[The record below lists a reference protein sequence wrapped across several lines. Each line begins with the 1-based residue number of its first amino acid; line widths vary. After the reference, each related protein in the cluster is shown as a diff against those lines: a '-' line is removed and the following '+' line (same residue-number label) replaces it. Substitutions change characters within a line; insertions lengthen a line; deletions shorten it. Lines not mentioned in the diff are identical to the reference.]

1 LPKPRKVLF
10 ISAPV
15 GAGHIKAAQSIAA
28 AICKKHDHVE
38 TKLANIFDFFNAYVG
53 KNILSIYLKILAIF
67 PQLYGMMYGW
77 GNESSLAL
85 VGRQIVSRYLAK
97 RMEKYIL
104 SYNPDVIVCTHATP
118 AGIVSS
124 LIKDKKLNIPVVV
137 VVTDFVVHRLWV
149 YPEIQHYIVANEKM
163 GEFLNEHG
171 INNNCVKVIGI
182 PVDEKFLELPVKE
195 KVISDL
201 QFSSQV
207 KTILIMGGGAGL
219 LPMDEILLCCENI
232 GISLQIIV
240 VAGNNKD
247 IYKKLKNLQPMLH
260 NKVKVLGYVSYVNEL
275 MAISDLIISKP
286 GGMTCAETLCT
297 GIPMLIYR
305 PIPGQ
310 EVANTNYLIEHQ
322 VALCADSLHD
332 VQAIVKK
339 LFIEQPEEL
348 DRLRQNTFKIRRPQA
363 AVAIGDYIFSLAESK
378 T

>member
-1 LPKPRKVLF
+1 MPKPRKVLF